1 MRTMLR
7 LSIIT
12 LLCITFIGG
21 LWFTASPTEARGAS
35 WTVSVFNNANL
46 AGSPSYVS
54 VAPSVSYTWGATAP
68 VINGVNT
75 GPYGVPADGFS
86 VRFTASAFFTAGNY
100 RFTVQVDDGARLYVD
115 GVLLINQ
122 WVAGLGLRTYQADYT
137 FPADGNHTI
146 TVEMFDAIGDA
157 TIMASWALS
166 AGALPTATITC
177 FGNPWYVEFFN
188 GIDLTGGVIFTTTYG
203 PSGLS
208 QNWGQGSPGGPV
220 PADNFSARLTR
231 TLTVPNDLPQGVY
244 TFYAKADDN
253 FRFTIDA
260 TVIIDKFDS
269 WGGDLQTAQATLLN
283 GPHTFKFEYR
293 ERTVDASLFLTWT
306 PPNAQCPVLSPEGGT
321 SGGGGGGTG
330 GQPTGITATVNVA
343 LLNFRSAPSSTAQI
357 LSKLNKGQVYPA
369 TGRTGDNAWVQLSVG
384 GVTGWVAAQ
393 FVTLSG
399 DINTLPVVS
408 GGGGPAA
415 PPPPQPT
422 GVRGRVM
429 GNLRVRASP
438 TVHSARIGLMPWG
451 TEVDILGINR
461 GRSWYQV
468 NFNGTVGW
476 SYAPWI
482 KLIQG
487 TFDMLP
493 YTDGTQPAFEPPP
506 ATTGVVVQA
515 FGNMRIRSGPGFQ
528 YPVVARAVWGSR
540 LQAVGRSSNG
550 LWYKVQYGSTVGF
563 TFATW
568 YHVVQGDI
576 STVPVTDQ

>member
-1 MRTMLR
+1 MKTMLR
-7 LSIIT
+7 LAIIT
-12 LLCITFIGG
+12 LICVTFIGG
-21 LWFTASPTEARGAS
+21 LWIAIPPTEARGGS
-35 WTVSVFNNANL
+35 WTVSVFSNPSL
-46 AGSPSYVS
+46 AGSPNYVG
-54 VAPSVSYTWGATAP
+54 VAPSVSYTWGASAP

-75 GPYGVPADGFS
+75 GSYGVPADNFS
-86 VRFTASAFFTAGNY
+86 VRFTTSTFFTAGNY

-115 GVLLINQ
+115 GLLLVNQ

-137 FPADGNHTI
+137 FSADGNHTI
-146 TVEMFDAIGDA
+146 TVEMFDSTGDA
-157 TIMASWALS
+157 TIIANWALS
-166 AGALPTATITC
+166 VGPLPTATTAC
-177 FGNPWYVEFFN
+177 FGVPWYAEFFN
-188 GIDLTGGVIFTTTYG
+188 GIDLAGGVIFTTTYG
-203 PSGLS
+203 PSGLNE
-208 QNWGQGSPGGPV
+208 NWGQGSPGGPV
-220 PADNFSARLTR
+220 PADNFSARFTR
-231 TLTVPNDLPQGVY
+231 TLNVPTDLPQGVY

-260 TVIIDKFDS
+260 TVIIDKWDT

-306 PPNAQCPVLSPEGGT
+306 PPNGQCPVLTPEGAT
-321 SGGGGGGTG
+321 TGGGTTP

-357 LSKLNKGQVYPA
+357 LSKLNQGQVYPA
-369 TGRTGDNAWVQLSVG
+369 TGRTADNAWVQLSVG
-384 GVTGWVAAQ
+384 GVTGWVAVQ
-393 FVTLSG
+393 YVTLSG

-408 GGGGPAA
+408 GGEAAGA

-429 GNLRVRASP
+429 GNLRIRSAP
-438 TVHSARIGLMPWG
+438 NVHSARVGLMPWG
-451 TEVDILGINR
+451 TEVDILGIDR
-461 GRSWYQV
+461 GRTWYQV
-468 NFNGTVGW
+468 NYNGTVGW

-482 KLIQG
+482 RIIQG

-506 ATTGVVVQA
+506 ATQGTVVQA
-515 FGNMRIRSGPGFQ
+515 YGNMRIRSGPGFQ

-550 LWYKVQYGSTVGF
+550 LWYKVQYGDVVGF
-563 TFATW
+563 SFASW
-568 YHVVQGDI
+568 YRVVQGNI
-576 STVPVTDQ
+576 SSLPVTDQ

>member
-1 MRTMLR
+1 
-7 LSIIT
+7 
-12 LLCITFIGG
+12 
-21 LWFTASPTEARGAS
+21 
-35 WTVSVFNNANL
+35 
-46 AGSPSYVS
+46 
-54 VAPSVSYTWGATAP
+54 
-68 VINGVNT
+68 
-75 GPYGVPADGFS
+75 
-86 VRFTASAFFTAGNY
+86 
-100 RFTVQVDDGARLYVD
+100 
-115 GVLLINQ
+115 
-122 WVAGLGLRTYQADYT
+122 
-137 FPADGNHTI
+137 
-146 TVEMFDAIGDA
+146 
-157 TIMASWALS
+157 
-166 AGALPTATITC
+166 
-177 FGNPWYVEFFN
+177 
-188 GIDLTGGVIFTTTYG
+188 
-203 PSGLS
+203 
-208 QNWGQGSPGGPV
+208 
-220 PADNFSARLTR
+220 
-231 TLTVPNDLPQGVY
+231 
-244 TFYAKADDN
+244 
-253 FRFTIDA
+253 
-260 TVIIDKFDS
+260 
-269 WGGDLQTAQATLLN
+269 
-283 GPHTFKFEYR
+283 
-293 ERTVDASLFLTWT
+293 
-306 PPNAQCPVLSPEGGT
+306 
-321 SGGGGGGTG
+321 
-330 GQPTGITATVNVA
+330 
-343 LLNFRSAPSSTAQI
+343 
-357 LSKLNKGQVYPA
+357 
-369 TGRTGDNAWVQLSVG
+369 
-384 GVTGWVAAQ
+384 
-393 FVTLSG
+393 
-399 DINTLPVVS
+399 VVS